1 MITKNDLILIKEAL
15 NPQFENI
22 DKQFESVNKQ
32 FESVNKQLKSIKKD
46 TKNLDAFDRHF
57 DREHQ
62 KSRRRL
68 DRIEDKLNLPPIE

>member
-22 DKQFESVNKQ
+22 DKQ

-62 KSRRRL
+62 KSRKRL
-68 DRIEDKLNLPPIE
+68 DRIEDQLNLPPID